1 MGRIRTVKPEL
12 FKHEDLF
19 DLERD
24 TGLPIRVAFTG
35 LFTCCDKEGR
45 FKWRPRTLKLDVLP
59 HDELDFSRVLD
70 ALATRGFVIKYACN
84 GEEFGFIPTFKKHQ
98 IINNRE
104 SESDLP
110 VPDKS
115 LYVSTTSTRE
125 PRVDDASTT
134 RTEGKGKEGK
144 GKEGEGKELHVEQKP
159 LDLPVEP
166 LTLVENEGDPIVV
179 IFAYWQKVMTSP
191 KAVLDDKRKSAIRKA
206 LKCYSPAD
214 ICKAIRGCSKSPFHM
229 GDNDRKTKYNGLH
242 LILRSAEYTDRF
254 IELDGGAAEAAN
266 ETMEQ
271 RNARITAQFL
281 GEPIDDYNT
290 IEMET

>member
-12 FKHEDLF
+12 LKHEELF
-19 DLERD
+19 DLERE
-24 TGLPIRVAFTG
+24 TGLPIRIAFVG

-45 FKWRPRTLKLDVLP
+45 FKWRPRTLKLDILP

-70 ALATRGFVIKYACN
+70 ALATRGFVVKYACN

-110 VPDKS
+110 VPSKS
-115 LYVSTTSTRE
+115 LYISTTSTRE
-125 PRVDDASTT
+125 ARVADASGTPA
-134 RTEGKGKEGK
+134 EGKGKEGK
-144 GKEGEGKELHVEQKP
+144 GKEEEGKELHVGQNQP
-159 LDLPVEP
+159 
-166 LTLVENEGDPIVV
+166 DPAPE
-179 IFAYWQKVMTSP
+179 IFAYWQKVMNSP
-191 KAVLDDKRKSAIRKA
+191 KAVLDDKRKSIIRKA
-206 LKCYSPAD
+206 LKNYPPAD
-214 ICKAIRGCSKSPFHM
+214 LCKAIRGCSKSPFHM

-242 LILRSAEYTDRF
+242 LILRSAEYIDRF
-254 IELDGGAAEAAN
+254 VELDGGAAEAAS
-266 ETMEQ
+266 ETIEQ